1 MFRIQWPSQLLR
13 YKSNRQQKQTVI
25 SLTLHE
31 GGITLELLRTSPLH
45 LQEHRTSWPGTWIS
59 VPPNVVVTCCCSL
72 SSLLHPHEDCFR
84 VVSPPACV
92 LTEPDIVL
100 KKFAVERS
108 RQTFNSCALCI
119 PSSPLIKRPSP
130 GHPIYPKTIRQ
141 IVLIVFY
148 VCVGMNVLFRN
159 WKLYEIC
166 IKEC

>member
-1 MFRIQWPSQLLR
+1 MNDLHNCYTIKVTGNSNKLSFHSLSRKEVLLWNF
-13 YKSNRQQKQTVI
+13 SGQV
-25 SLTLHE
+25 S
-31 GGITLELLRTSPLH
+31 

-59 VPPNVVVTCCCSL
+59 VPPNVVITCCCSL

-130 GHPIYPKTIRQ
+130 GHPIFPKTIRQ

-148 VCVGMNVLFRN
+148 VCVGMYVLFPK